1 MGWHSIYAL
10 LCLKAREL
18 LNACM
23 RFFHFAKCKGPG
35 NGLPFPAFL
44 IHVKTLILKAGCTA
58 VGCSGASFV
67 PHDLRAWVP
76 PQLHKQNCWLFMSII
91 K

>member
-1 MGWHSIYAL
+1 MGWHSIYVL

-23 RFFHFAKCKGPG
+23 RFFHFAKFKGPG

-44 IHVKTLILKAGCTA
+44 CENTHFKGRMHGC
-58 VGCSGASFV
+58 GMQRSIICAS
-67 PHDLRAWVP
+67 RAEGMGST
-76 PQLHKQNCWLFMSII
+76 QLHKQNCWLFMSII